1 MDIEYHL
8 IRSDRRS
15 IGIEVDREGK
25 VTVRAPYSCE
35 KKRIDRFLLE
45 KENWI
50 RQKVKLQ
57 KENAMK
63 RQEKREMPEAEKKY
77 YRNLAREVLG
87 ARTGY
92 YARKMGVTYGRI
104 SIREQKTRWGSC
116 SSKGNL
122 NFNCLLMLTLPEV
135 IDYVVN
141 TINSDPVMEVEY
153 YEIVDGNTLESIKN
167 WSDTDYPVGC
177 ITVYCGEVRLIDN
190 IKY

>member
-77 YRNLAREVLG
+77 YWNLAREVLG

-92 YARKMGVTYGRI
+92 YARKMGVTAYFHPGAEDQVGKLQQRGE
-104 SIREQKTRWGSC
+104 SQLQLEAGADAAGSSGLC
-116 SSKGNL
+116 
-122 NFNCLLMLTLPEV
+122 
-135 IDYVVN
+135 
-141 TINSDPVMEVEY
+141 
-153 YEIVDGNTLESIKN
+153 
-167 WSDTDYPVGC
+167 
-177 ITVYCGEVRLIDN
+177 CGA
-190 IKY
+190 

>member
-116 SSKGNL
+116 SSVGNL
-122 NFNCLLMLTLPEV
+122 NYNWKLVLMPEQV
-135 IDYVVN
+135 MDYVVIHELAHRKEMN
-141 TINSDPVMEVEY
+141 HSARFYAVVAQQMPDYKVWQSWLKEHGREY
-153 YEIVDGNTLESIKN
+153 
-167 WSDTDYPVGC
+167 
-177 ITVYCGEVRLIDN
+177 
-190 IKY
+190 

>member
-50 RQKVKLQ
+50 RQKVRLQ
-57 KENAMK
+57 KKNAMK

-116 SSKGNL
+116 SSAGNL
-122 NFNCLLMLTLPEV
+122 NFNWKLVLMPPELL
-135 IDYVVN
+135 DYVVVHELAHRKEMN
-141 TINSDPVMEVEY
+141 HSPRFWAIVER
-153 YEIVDGNTLESIKN
+153 ELP
-167 WSDTDYPVGC
+167 DYCNRREKLKILGRQL
-177 ITVYCGEVRLIDN
+177 G
-190 IKY
+190 

>member
-35 KKRIDRFLLE
+35 KKRIERFLLE

-63 RQEKREMPEAEKKY
+63 RQEKRDAGSRKEILPESCK
-77 YRNLAREVLG
+77 R
-87 ARTGY
+87 
-92 YARKMGVTYGRI
+92 
-104 SIREQKTRWGSC
+104 SIRCKDRILCPENGCDLWAYFHPGAEDQVGKLQQRGESQLQLEAGADAAGSSGLC
-116 SSKGNL
+116 
-122 NFNCLLMLTLPEV
+122 
-135 IDYVVN
+135 
-141 TINSDPVMEVEY
+141 
-153 YEIVDGNTLESIKN
+153 
-167 WSDTDYPVGC
+167 
-177 ITVYCGEVRLIDN
+177 CGA
-190 IKY
+190 

>member
-116 SSKGNL
+116 SSAGNL
-122 NFNCLLMLTLPEV
+122 NFNWKLLLMPPELL
-135 IDYVVN
+135 DYVVVHELAHRKEMN
-141 TINSDPVMEVEY
+141 HSPRFWAIVEK
-153 YEIVDGNTLESIKN
+153 ELP
-167 WSDTDYPVGC
+167 DYCNRREKLKILGRQL
-177 ITVYCGEVRLIDN
+177 G
-190 IKY
+190 

>member
-122 NFNCLLMLTLPEV
+122 NFNYRLYYMPEELM
-135 IDYVVN
+135 DYVIIHELCHRKYMN
-141 TINSDPVMEVEY
+141 HSKEFWDEVSRY
-153 YEIVDGNTLESIKN
+153 CPDYATKRQKLKDYSI
-167 WSDTDYPVGC
+167 
-177 ITVYCGEVRLIDN
+177 
-190 IKY
+190 

>member
-77 YRNLAREVLG
+77 YRNLLCPENGCDLWAYFHPGAEDQVGKLQQRRESQLQLEAGVDAAGSSGLCCG
-87 ARTGY
+87 A
-92 YARKMGVTYGRI
+92 
-104 SIREQKTRWGSC
+104 
-116 SSKGNL
+116 
-122 NFNCLLMLTLPEV
+122 
-135 IDYVVN
+135 
-141 TINSDPVMEVEY
+141 
-153 YEIVDGNTLESIKN
+153 
-167 WSDTDYPVGC
+167 
-177 ITVYCGEVRLIDN
+177 
-190 IKY
+190 

>member
-50 RQKVKLQ
+50 RQKVRLQ
-57 KENAMK
+57 KKNAMK

-116 SSKGNL
+116 SSAGNL
-122 NFNCLLMLTLPEV
+122 NFNWKLVLMPPELL
-135 IDYVVN
+135 DYVVVHELAHRKEMN
-141 TINSDPVMEVEY
+141 HSPRFWAIVEK
-153 YEIVDGNTLESIKN
+153 ELP
-167 WSDTDYPVGC
+167 DYCNRREKLKILGRQL
-177 ITVYCGEVRLIDN
+177 G
-190 IKY
+190 

>member
-116 SSKGNL
+116 SSAGNL
-122 NFNCLLMLTLPEV
+122 NFNWKLVLMPPELL
-135 IDYVVN
+135 DYVVVHELAHRKEMN
-141 TINSDPVMEVEY
+141 HSPRFWAIVER
-153 YEIVDGNTLESIKN
+153 ELP
-167 WSDTDYPVGC
+167 DYCNRRAKLKILGRQL
-177 ITVYCGEVRLIDN
+177 G
-190 IKY
+190 

>member
-92 YARKMGVTYGRI
+92 YPRKMGVTYGRI

-116 SSKGNL
+116 SSVGNL
-122 NFNCLLMLTLPEV
+122 NYNWKLVLMPEHV
-135 IDYVVN
+135 MDYVVIHELAHRKEMN
-141 TINSDPVMEVEY
+141 HSARFYAVVAQQMPDYKVWQSWLKEHGREY
-153 YEIVDGNTLESIKN
+153 
-167 WSDTDYPVGC
+167 
-177 ITVYCGEVRLIDN
+177 
-190 IKY
+190 

>member
-87 ARTGY
+87 AR
-92 YARKMGVTYGRI
+92 I
-104 SIREQKTRWGSC
+104 LC
-116 SSKGNL
+116 
-122 NFNCLLMLTLPEV
+122 PENGC
-135 IDYVVN
+135 DLWAYFHPGAE
-141 TINSDPVMEVEY
+141 DQ
-153 YEIVDGNTLESIKN
+153 
-167 WSDTDYPVGC
+167 VGK
-177 ITVYCGEVRLIDN
+177 LQ
-190 IKY
+190 

>member
-35 KKRIDRFLLE
+35 KKRIDRFLLG

-50 RQKVKLQ
+50 RQKIKLQ

-104 SIREQKTRWGSC
+104 SIREVGKLQQRGESQLQLEAGADAAGSSGLC
-116 SSKGNL
+116 
-122 NFNCLLMLTLPEV
+122 
-135 IDYVVN
+135 
-141 TINSDPVMEVEY
+141 
-153 YEIVDGNTLESIKN
+153 
-167 WSDTDYPVGC
+167 
-177 ITVYCGEVRLIDN
+177 CGA
-190 IKY
+190 

>member
-57 KENAMK
+57 KEILPESCK
-63 RQEKREMPEAEKKY
+63 R
-77 YRNLAREVLG
+77 
-87 ARTGY
+87 
-92 YARKMGVTYGRI
+92 
-104 SIREQKTRWGSC
+104 SIRCKDRILCPENGCDLWAYFHSGAEDQVGKLQQRGESQLQLEAGADAAGSSGLC
-116 SSKGNL
+116 
-122 NFNCLLMLTLPEV
+122 
-135 IDYVVN
+135 
-141 TINSDPVMEVEY
+141 
-153 YEIVDGNTLESIKN
+153 
-167 WSDTDYPVGC
+167 
-177 ITVYCGEVRLIDN
+177 CGA
-190 IKY
+190 